1 MVSWH
6 DPVSCVLRN
15 SALYPKK
22 RLGSHMYQ
30 CWVLAAK
37 PPFRWHAVDFSDIIV
52 MLQEHES
59 VIIELSAMRKVVEKE
74 VYMIS
79 HTDGHKINIKYIVA
93 LVPAM
98 QLNRENDL

>member
-1 MVSWH
+1 
-6 DPVSCVLRN
+6 
-15 SALYPKK
+15 
-22 RLGSHMYQ
+22 
-30 CWVLAAK
+30 
-37 PPFRWHAVDFSDIIV
+37 

-59 VIIELSAMRKVVEKE
+59 VIIEMSAMRKVVEKE

-79 HTDGHKINIKYIVA
+79 HTDGHKININYIVA